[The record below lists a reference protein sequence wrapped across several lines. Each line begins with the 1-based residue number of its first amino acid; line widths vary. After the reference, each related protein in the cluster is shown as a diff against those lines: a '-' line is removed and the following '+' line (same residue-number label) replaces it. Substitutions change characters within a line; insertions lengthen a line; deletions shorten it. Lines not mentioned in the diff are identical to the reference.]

1 MRKMIRN
8 LDMSFFKGMLEPIL
22 RAIKVSSLT
31 LQVAGRSKHQT
42 TIFSQSSKPDLLTS
56 LFEKHGSDKS
66 SSMESGVHSY
76 ARFYSLLLGVNRE
89 SIGTVF
95 ECGIGTNNLNLPSN
109 MGRTGIPGASLRAW
123 RDYFPNAEIYGADI
137 DSEILFEEERIKTFY
152 VDQLSGSDIS
162 KMWSKMPNLEFD
174 LIIDDGLHTFEAG
187 VTFYENSIA
196 RLKNSGIYVIEDV
209 TPQNL
214 VKFVD
219 YFKKSDNFVDFVILK
234 SLKRGLRPDNNLI
247 LIRKL

>member
-1 MRKMIRN
+1 MRELIRN
-8 LDMSFFKGMLEPIL
+8 LDVSFFKGRLEPIF
-22 RAIKVSSLT
+22 RAIQVSNST
-31 LQVAGRSKHQT
+31 LRLAGRSKHQT
-42 TIFSQSSKPDLLTS
+42 MIFSQSSKPDLLTS

-95 ECGIGTNNLNLPSN
+95 ECGIGTTNLSLPSN
-109 MGRTGIPGASLRAW
+109 MGRTGTPGASLRAW

-137 DSEILFEEERIKTFY
+137 DREILFEEERIRTFY
-152 VDQLSGSDIS
+152 VDQLSESAIS
-162 KMWSKMPNLEFD
+162 KMWSKMPNLNFD

-187 VTFYENSIA
+187 INFYENSIA
-196 RLKNSGIYVIEDV
+196 KLKDSGVYVIEDV

-214 VKFVD
+214 VMFVD
-219 YFKKSDNFVDFVILK
+219 YFKKSNNFVDFISLK
-234 SLKRGLRPDNNLI
+234 SLMRGLRPDNNLI
-247 LIRKL
+247 VIRKS